1 MLEVGKLCVDYGT
14 TRVIDEVSF
23 ALARDEILTL
33 VGPTACGKT
42 TILHAIAGLVPI
54 AAGDI
59 RMDRWRASASAAI
72 PPEQRNVGM
81 VFQDFALFPHLTV
94 LENAGFRLKDNARA
108 EHWLRLLGLYD
119 YRHARPATLSG
130 GQKQRVALARTL
142 AHEPALVL
150 LDEPLSNLDAALKDS
165 LRREI
170 REALKAAGIPA
181 VWVTHD
187 QEEALSVGDRL
198 GVLHQGRLEQLA
210 DPESCF
216 SRPASR
222 FVASFLGEASFLPGQ
237 ADGATVAT
245 GIGTVAATA
254 AASGEVDVMLRP
266 DDLSVARAAGD
277 SNGVIVSA
285 QYEGETWL
293 YRVGLDAGIAVQ
305 VRTSH
310 ENRLEPGSRVVV
322 KVNSGQPLATFE
334 RSD

>member
-23 ALARDEILTL
+23 ALAQDEILTL

-142 AHEPALVL
+142 AHEPALIL

-210 DPESCF
+210 DPECCF

-222 FVASFLGEASFLPGQ
+222 FVASFLGEASFLPGR

-245 GIGTVAATA
+245 GLGTVTATA
-254 AASGEVDVMLRP
+254 AANGEVDVLLRP
-266 DDLSVARAAGD
+266 DDLSLAQTAGD
-277 SNGVIVSA
+277 GNGVIVSA

-305 VRTSH
+305 VRTNH

-322 KVNSGQPLATFE
+322 KVNTGQPLATFE
-334 RSD
+334 RGG

>member
-1 MLEVGKLCVDYGT
+1 MLEVSKLCVNYGT

-54 AAGDI
+54 AAGEI

-119 YRHARPATLSG
+119 YRHATPATLSG

-187 QEEALSVGDRL
+187 QAEALSVGDRL
-198 GVLHQGRLEQLA
+198 GVLRQGRLEQLA
-210 DPESCF
+210 DPERCF

-222 FVASFLGEASFLPGQ
+222 FVASFLGEASFLPGR
-237 ADGATVAT
+237 AAGATVAT
-245 GIGTVAATA
+245 ELGTVAATSA
-254 AASGEVDVMLRP
+254 MNGEVDVLLRP
-266 DDLSVARAAGD
+266 DDLSVARGAGD
-277 SNGVIVSA
+277 GNGEVVSA

-305 VRTSH
+305 VRANH

-322 KVNSGQPLATFE
+322 AINSGRPLATFE
-334 RSD
+334 RDA